1 LEVLIDNDELRDSAR
16 RVLERHVDR
25 QTFLGKPCATPSF
38 DRHLWELIAEL
49 GWLGLTIP
57 EGQGGL
63 EQPFAALSTLYF
75 ELGRALSPQP
85 FIGASVGLEVI
96 AHPGA
101 ASGAASL
108 VQAALQ
114 GDAIIVAAATG
125 VGGVAVRSHGGVHVV
140 EGTMRNVLDAV
151 HATHLL
157 VPVEGDQAA
166 IALVA
171 LPHRGVVITYRQTW
185 DPTRQ
190 VADVAF
196 KGLELHEDDIIL
208 RGDAAVDAQRRMQA
222 HFDLALACDALG
234 GADAALEDTLV
245 YMHQRHQF
253 NRPIASFQALKHRCA
268 EHKVSIEA
276 SRALIHAVCR
286 SAFEAKEELQAQAAG
301 ARIYAGSVYKSVTE
315 DCVQLHGGIGF
326 TWEYPCHLFLKRA
339 RLGEVLGGTAE
350 QRKDRVAPA
359 LFTLC
364 HRERL

>member
-1 LEVLIDNDELRDSAR
+1 MEVLIDNDELRDSAR

-25 QTFLGKPCATPSF
+25 KTLLGDPCATPSF
-38 DRHLWELIAEL
+38 DRHLWQLIAEL
-49 GWLGLTIP
+49 GWLGLTIA
-57 EGQGGL
+57 EGKGGL

-85 FIGASVGLEVI
+85 FLGASVGLEII

-101 ASGAASL
+101 TDCAAGL

-125 VGGVAVRSHGGVHVV
+125 VGSVTCRPYGGVHMV

-157 VPVEGDQAA
+157 VPVEGNQAA

-171 LPHRGVVITYRQTW
+171 LPHPGVDITYRPTW

-196 KGLELHEDDIIL
+196 RELELYEDDIIL
-208 RGDAAVDAQRRMQA
+208 RGDAAVDAQRRMNA

-234 GADAALEDTLV
+234 GADAALEGTLV

-276 SRALIHAVCR
+276 ARALIHSVCR
-286 SAFEAKEELQAQAAG
+286 SAFEAKKEGQAQAAG
-301 ARIYAGSVYKSVTE
+301 ARIYAGSVYRSLTE

-339 RLGEVLGGTAE
+339 RSGEVLGGTAE

-364 HRERL
+364 HRERR